1 MSLRSSAPEVGGG
14 TESPSVSH
22 WALEEG
28 PLCPCPPRMSRIPG
42 HFATDSVQVFV
53 LGLVTLSTLSV
64 LHCYVRPVIVEI
76 PHFAALRGKE
86 RELVVLRSEN
96 GDSWKEH
103 FCEYTEDELNEILNG
118 MDEGISGLRGLTE
131 ISGGDTPVLHCFQ
144 SLSCLSTCEHMHV
157 SWGVFLQHSACWVPT
172 IASFNAQPIHFLNGV
187 YVKFRK
193 IKPFKV
199 LSILL

>member
-1 MSLRSSAPEVGGG
+1 
-14 TESPSVSH
+14 
-22 WALEEG
+22 
-28 PLCPCPPRMSRIPG
+28 MSRIPG
-42 HFATDSVQVFV
+42 HFATDSVEVLV
-53 LGLVTLSTLSV
+53 LGWVTLSTLRV
-64 LHCYVRPVIVEI
+64 LRCYVRPVIVEI

-131 ISGGDTPVLHCFQ
+131 ISGGDKPCSQ
-144 SLSCLSTCEHMHV
+144 SLSCLSTCVHKRV
-157 SWGVFLQHSACWVPT
+157 SWGVLLQHTACWAPT
-172 IASFNAQPIHFLNGV
+172 AASFNAQPIHFLNCV
-187 YVKFRK
+187 YVKLRK

-199 LSILL
+199 LNIFNKNSQRDFFFF